1 MGCTTCSGNPNTW
14 CTQCMPAEDTW
25 VAPVDK
31 LPDVFMGDRDHMY
44 LLPNGDLFILSPDRT
59 RWIKVNG
66 QGGGVTYDDTAVIN
80 RLKALEGKTDNFIS
94 TVGVSRNGKR
104 VKLTYTLVDG
114 TIKEVEFEDKDTVA
128 LAYDDTALKARV
140 KALEDK
146 PVTPTGVNTFF
157 AKGDISG
164 NGTSQNVRV
173 TKDKLVNADTIKV
186 GDTVV
191 DHYWNKELY
200 NIGMFKVAS
209 VDGNTVTLNGVND
222 LTYNH
227 PKQSLTLSDRVLSI
241 SEGNSVTLPSDKQ
254 TISRQGN
261 KLVLSNGGGEVD
273 LPTPN
278 NATPYDDSFLRGKI
292 TALENKPDN
301 DKQTLILEGKK
312 LSISNG
318 NSVMLPEDTID
329 GGDNLICNSGF
340 PTSTNGWGYWT
351 SDQKNAKLSLTKHAF
366 YYNNTEN
373 MFVLSNNT
381 QDAVPASSIRFK
393 VKRNTNYSLNL
404 ASFTTS
410 NIKGVTLYFLGRQ
423 TGEKQSF
430 TNVVT
435 IKDTNSSPST
445 TGVYNF
451 RTTFNTGNSD
461 EGYIRID
468 NKGTNN
474 SSDSL
479 LFFSEVDVYEGTSP
493 RSYSPSVKC
502 ALDSLNNKEDND
514 KQTLTLNNNV
524 LSISNGNSVTLPA
537 QGVSTQDF
545 NNLKNEYNQLKG
557 AFEKLLQ
564 DLKGSGAWKQTGGTI
579 FEGNLYPDRHIA
591 TGNINLFGGTV
602 DGSAFI
608 RTNNGKTEN
617 DLAGGIN

>member
-44 LLPNGDLFILSPDRT
+44 LLPNGDLYILSPDRT

-66 QGGGVTYDDTAVIN
+66 QGGGATYDDTAVIN

-94 TVGVSRNGKR
+94 TVGVSRNGNK

-146 PVTPTGVNTFF
+146 PDNDKQTLAFNE
-157 AKGDISG
+157 G
-164 NGTSQNVRV
+164 NRN
-173 TKDKLVNADTIKV
+173 
-186 GDTVV
+186 
-191 DHYWNKELY
+191 
-200 NIGMFKVAS
+200 
-209 VDGNTVTLNGVND
+209 
-222 LTYNH
+222 
-227 PKQSLTLSDRVLSI
+227 LSI
-241 SEGNSVTLPSDKQ
+241 SNGNSVTLPNDKQ

-278 NATPYDDSFLRGKI
+278 NATPYDDTFLRGKI

-301 DKQTLILEGKK
+301 DKQTLSFDKSTRNLT
-312 LSISNG
+312 ISNG
-318 NSVMLPEDTID
+318 NTVTLPEDPID
-329 GGDNLICNSGF
+329 GGDNLICNSSF
-340 PTSTNGWGYWT
+340 PENTNGWGYWT
-351 SDQKNAKLSLTKHAF
+351 HDQSNAKLSISKHQF
-366 YYNNTEN
+366 YYNNGAN
-373 MFVLSNNT
+373 MFVLKNDT
-381 QDAVPASSIRFK
+381 KDTVPMASQRFN
-393 VKRNTNYSLNL
+393 VKRNTEYSLNL
-404 ASFTTS
+404 STFATG

-423 TGEKQSF
+423 KGQKDAF
-430 TNVVT
+430 TKVVT
-435 IKDTNSSPST
+435 IKDINSSPSS
-445 TGVYNF
+445 TGVVNYH
-451 RTTFNTGNSD
+451 TTFNTGDAD

-468 NKGTNN
+468 NKGTNDTN
-474 SSDSL
+474 ASL
-479 LFFSEVDVYEGTSP
+479 LFLGDIDVYESNGK
-493 RSYSPSVKC
+493 RVWRPSLKC
-502 ALDSLNNKEDND
+502 VIDSLNNKPDND
-514 KQTLTLNNNV
+514 RQTLSLAGTT
-524 LSISNGNSVTLPA
+524 LSISNGNSVNLP
-537 QGVSTQDF
+537 QYVSPQEF
-545 NNLKNEYNQLKG
+545 NTLKNEYNQLKG

-579 FEGNLYPDRHIA
+579 FDGNLYPDRHIA

-602 DGSAFI
+602 DGNAFI

>member
-301 DKQTLILEGKK
+301 DKQTLTLEGKK

-493 RSYSPSVKC
+493 RSYYPSVKC
-502 ALDSLNNKEDND
+502 ALDSLNNKEDKD

-524 LSISNGNSVTLPA
+524 LSISNGNSVNLP
-537 QGVSTQDF
+537 QYVSQQDF

-557 AFEKLLQ
+557 AFTALLQ
-564 DLKGSGAWKQTGGTI
+564 NLKNSGAWNQTGNTI
-579 FEGNLYPDRHIA
+579 FEGSLRPDRNIA

-608 RTNNGKTEN
+608 RTNNGKTDN

>member
-94 TVGVSRNGKR
+94 TVGVSRNGNR

-128 LAYDDTALKARV
+128 LAYDDSALKARV

-146 PVTPTGVNTFF
+146 PDNDKQTLTFN
-157 AKGDISG
+157 AG
-164 NGTSQNVRV
+164 NRN
-173 TKDKLVNADTIKV
+173 
-186 GDTVV
+186 
-191 DHYWNKELY
+191 
-200 NIGMFKVAS
+200 
-209 VDGNTVTLNGVND
+209 
-222 LTYNH
+222 
-227 PKQSLTLSDRVLSI
+227 LSI
-241 SEGNSVTLPSDKQ
+241 SNGNSVTLPNDNQ

-301 DKQTLILEGKK
+301 DKQTLTLEGKK

-404 ASFTTS
+404 ASFATG
-410 NIKGVTLYFLGRQ
+410 NIKGVTLYFLGRKN
-423 TGEKQSF
+423 GEKQSF

-445 TGVYNF
+445 TGIYNF
-451 RTTFNTGNSD
+451 ITTFNTGESD

-474 SSDSL
+474 SSESF

-493 RSYSPSVKC
+493 RAYIPSVKC
-502 ALDSLNNKEDND
+502 ALDSLNNKEDKD

-545 NNLKNEYNQLKG
+545 NNLKNEYNQLKD
-557 AFEKLLQ
+557 AFTALLQ
-564 DLKGSGAWKQTGGTI
+564 NLKNSGAWNQTGNTI
-579 FEGNLYPDRHIA
+579 FEGSLRPDRNIA

>member
-1 MGCTTCSGNPNTW
+1 M
-14 CTQCMPAEDTW
+14 
-25 VAPVDK
+25 
-31 LPDVFMGDRDHMY
+31 
-44 LLPNGDLFILSPDRT
+44 
-59 RWIKVNG
+59 
-66 QGGGVTYDDTAVIN
+66 
-80 RLKALEGKTDNFIS
+80 
-94 TVGVSRNGKR
+94 
-104 VKLTYTLVDG
+104 
-114 TIKEVEFEDKDTVA
+114 
-128 LAYDDTALKARV
+128 KARV

-191 DHYWNKELY
+191 DHYWNKGLY

-222 LTYNH
+222 LTYHH

-278 NATPYDDSFLRGKI
+278 NAIPYDDSFLRGKI
-292 TALENKPDN
+292 TDLENKPDN
-301 DKQTLILEGKK
+301 DKQTLTLEGKK

-351 SDQKNAKLSLTKHAF
+351 SDQKNVKLSLTKHTF

-393 VKRNTNYSLNL
+393 VKRNTKYSLNL
-404 ASFTTS
+404 ALFTTS

-423 TGEKQSF
+423 TGEKRSF
-430 TNVVT
+430 TNIVT

-502 ALDSLNNKEDND
+502 ALDSLNNKEDKD

-524 LSISNGNSVTLPA
+524 LTISNGNSVNLP
-537 QGVSTQDF
+537 QYVSQQDF

-557 AFEKLLQ
+557 AFTALLQ
-564 DLKGSGAWKQTGGTI
+564 NLKNTGAWNQTGNTI
-579 FEGNLYPDRHIA
+579 FEGSLRPDRNIA

-602 DGSAFI
+602 DGNAFI

>member
-1 MGCTTCSGNPNTW
+1 MGCTTCNGNPNTW

-44 LLPNGDLFILSPDRT
+44 LLPNGDLYILSPDRT

-66 QGGGVTYDDTAVIN
+66 QGGGATYDDTKVIN

-94 TVGVSRNGKR
+94 SVGVSRNGNR

-128 LAYDDTALKARV
+128 LAYDDSALKARITV
-140 KALEDK
+140 LENKPDSDK
-146 PVTPTGVNTFF
+146 QTLTFTE
-157 AKGDISG
+157 G
-164 NGTSQNVRV
+164 NRN
-173 TKDKLVNADTIKV
+173 
-186 GDTVV
+186 
-191 DHYWNKELY
+191 
-200 NIGMFKVAS
+200 
-209 VDGNTVTLNGVND
+209 
-222 LTYNH
+222 
-227 PKQSLTLSDRVLSI
+227 LSI
-241 SEGNSVTLPSDKQ
+241 SNGNSVTLPNDKQ

-301 DKQTLILEGKK
+301 DKQTLLLEGKK

-340 PTSTNGWGYWT
+340 PTSTNGWGYWA
-351 SDQKNAKLSLTKHAF
+351 SDQKNAKLSLTKHPF

-381 QDAVPASSIRFK
+381 QSAVPTSSIRFK
-393 VKRNTNYSLNL
+393 VKRNTKYSLNL
-404 ASFTTS
+404 ASFATG
-410 NIKGVTLYFLGRQ
+410 NIKGLTLYFLGRQ
-423 TGEKQSF
+423 TGEKQPF

-435 IKDTNSSPST
+435 IKDINNSPST

-451 RTTFNTGNSD
+451 RTTFDTGNSD

-474 SSDSL
+474 SSESL

-493 RSYSPSVKC
+493 RAYTPSVKC
-502 ALDSLNNKEDND
+502 VLDSLNNKEDSD

-557 AFEKLLQ
+557 AFTALLQ
-564 DLKGSGAWKQTGGTI
+564 NLKDSGAWNQTGNTI
-579 FEGNLYPDRHIA
+579 FEGSFRPDRNIA

-602 DGSAFI
+602 DGNAFI